1 MKNFDQTQAIIDYE
15 AGVLNFE
22 ETVELFQE
30 LVDSGL
36 AWKLQGHYGRTAREL
51 IDLDYIA
58 VNSTK

>member
-51 IDLDYIA
+51 IDLGYIA